1 MKNPAFAARGS
12 EVDRQRAY
20 GIAASPPTWS
30 LHLHLSTAGHH
41 GGIGLGAVEVQ
52 IMLEAR
58 DMTAPTST
66 KTRRRGKAQPSP
78 PDSIPSLSTLKL
90 AAMTARSSPTKT
102 F

>member
-58 DMTAPTST
+58 DMTAPAST
-66 KTRRRGKAQPSP
+66 KTRRHGKAQPSP
-78 PDSIPSLSTLKL
+78 SFTPPSLTT
-90 AAMTARSSPTKT
+90 AMTARSSPAKT